1 MTSNV
6 DISESKI
13 WPELVVKVFID
24 IMVDEATKGNMPN
37 GVFHSRVWNSMTIRL
52 NSLTKRSYKSPQ
64 LKAKMH
70 RLRANYREF
79 SLLLQHTGFGW
90 NPDTNTVTANS
101 EVWRDYLRTHDKAAQ
116 FQKKG
121 LDHYK
126 LLGILFNRST
136 ATGVLHHSSNQ
147 DPPNTDEENELE
159 SQYLNVGSR
168 VDVDNDSSDDDIHE
182 VERTTRSG
190 KRSSQMNDPKSKKK
204 CRSNDMGEALSAWAE
219 ASKAKAEQY
228 KVTSSRMSD
237 HSITKCVT
245 ALEEIEDVPDDV
257 YMKAL
262 EKFMVPEWREVF
274 LAMSSD
280 RRQAWLFRL

>member
-1 MTSNV
+1 
-6 DISESKI
+6 
-13 WPELVVKVFID
+13 
-24 IMVDEATKGNMPN
+24 MVDEATKGNMPN

-70 RLRANYREF
+70 
-79 SLLLQHTGFGW
+79 
-90 NPDTNTVTANS
+90 
-101 EVWRDYLRTHDKAAQ
+101 
-116 FQKKG
+116 
-121 LDHYK
+121 
-126 LLGILFNRST
+126 RST

-262 EKFMVPEWREVF
+262 EKVYG
-274 LAMSSD
+274 A
-280 RRQAWLFRL
+280 